1 MIYSARLNERVAQ
14 LKSLQKTIIE
24 IKDIINY
31 SCIEAKDIIKN
42 IRTKHPEFFNGA
54 LHKNDQTVLNDLVSG
69 IGKTDT
75 EGQLQFCDRLIR
87 NIDRNLEE
95 AQNDKNEKAKL
106 YATLGLSL
114 GIAVSIIII

>member
-54 LHKNDQTVLNDLVSG
+54 LHKNDQTVLNDLVYG